1 MCSQARLSLAR
12 GRLDRQTMACG
23 RMRGRDDGQAFSL
36 AMRFRTMAKRF
47 RGPFFFCRVNE
58 CKATSFKF

>member
-1 MCSQARLSLAR
+1 VGGTYSLNTFD
-12 GRLDRQTMACG
+12 GYVVIHGPSKLKQGDG
-23 RMRGRDDGQAFSL
+23 GQAFSL